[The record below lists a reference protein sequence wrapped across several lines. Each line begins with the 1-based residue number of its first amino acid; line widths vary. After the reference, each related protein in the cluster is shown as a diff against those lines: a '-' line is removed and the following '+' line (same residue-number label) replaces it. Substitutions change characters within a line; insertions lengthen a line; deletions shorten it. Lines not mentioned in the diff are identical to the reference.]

1 MKLSTRL
8 GLVVG
13 LAALGTVI
21 LVLVALQVLR
31 MTMLEDRRAQIMQT
45 LNLAGKQVDY
55 FVAMEKKGTLSR
67 EEAQARAK
75 EAALALR
82 DGNDYVFIRDFVGT
96 LLVHPD
102 PKRVGK
108 VDVGAKVPDGRTTL
122 QVYLDGLKNA
132 DPALVEIMTAKA
144 GTTEPVPKLNGVT
157 KIPSWEWMIGY
168 GLFIDDI
175 DAAYRKNAIYLGL
188 IGFAVFVVVVV
199 SALLMAKRI
208 YGALG
213 GEPEYAA
220 EMARAIAAGDLSQR
234 IEYSRSAGSLME
246 SIELMQKS
254 LHDIILAIK
263 QNADRV
269 GNASDSLTLQMGQ
282 INAASLQSLDAI
294 TATAIAI
301 EEIAVSV
308 NHISQSAKET
318 ETNAVNAN
326 QLALDGESLVNSA
339 SQEFQRAAKQVEDAS
354 GMIGSLVERSYEIG
368 GIARVIKEIADQT
381 NLLALNAAIEAAR
394 AGEQGRGFAVVADE
408 VRKLAE
414 RTSLATDQ
422 ITGMIEGIHKDTANV
437 VDGMRA
443 VGPQV
448 LLGVEIVGKTGSAL
462 RKISDATQ
470 VAKGNVSE
478 VAAATSE
485 QSQASATVARNV
497 EQISSMIEA
506 SAKSVEQA
514 NSNVRMLEQLANEL
528 RNSAARFQV

>member
-1 MKLSTRL
+1 
-8 GLVVG
+8 
-13 LAALGTVI
+13 
-21 LVLVALQVLR
+21 
-31 MTMLEDRRAQIMQT
+31 
-45 LNLAGKQVDY
+45 
-55 FVAMEKKGTLSR
+55 
-67 EEAQARAK
+67 
-75 EAALALR
+75 
-82 DGNDYVFIRDFVGT
+82 
-96 LLVHPD
+96 
-102 PKRVGK
+102 
-108 VDVGAKVPDGRTTL
+108 
-122 QVYLDGLKNA
+122 
-132 DPALVEIMTAKA
+132 
-144 GTTEPVPKLNGVT
+144 
-157 KIPSWEWMIGY
+157 MIGY

-175 DAAYRKNAIYLGL
+175 DAAYRKNAIYFGL
-188 IGFAVFVVVVV
+188 IGGAVFVTVVVV
-199 SALLMAKRI
+199 ALVMARRI

-220 EMARAIAAGDLSQR
+220 EMARAIAEGDLSQR
-234 IEYSRSAGSLME
+234 IECTGASGSLMS
-246 SIELMQKS
+246 SIEMMQKS
-254 LHDIILAIK
+254 LHSIIQAIK

-269 GNASDSLTLQMGQ
+269 GETSVSLTCQMEQ
-282 INAASLQSLDAI
+282 VNSASHQSLDAI
-294 TATAIAI
+294 TATAAAI
-301 EEIAVSV
+301 EQIAVSV

-318 ETNAVNAN
+318 EVNAVNAT
-326 QLALDGESLVNSA
+326 QLALDGESLVSSA
-339 SQEFQRAAKQVEDAS
+339 SEEFQRAAQQVDDAS
-354 GMIGSLVERSYEIG
+354 AMIGGLVERSHEIG

-448 LLGVEIVGKTGSAL
+448 LLGVEIVGKTGAAL

-506 SAKSVEQA
+506 STQSVEQA
-514 NSNVRMLEQLANEL
+514 NNNVRMLEQLANEL
-528 RNSAARFQV
+528 RSSAARFHV